1 MRLHIAIS
9 MYMRR
14 EKVNRDFV
22 AMYKSRTA
30 KSYINERPHT
40 LKILIRNT
48 CRLDFFLPQCTCSQT
63 DDRNRYFY
71 ILMKKTLDC

>member
-30 KSYINERPHT
+30 KSYKRTTTHF
-40 LKILIRNT
+40 KD
-48 CRLDFFLPQCTCSQT
+48 LD
-63 DDRNRYFY
+63 
-71 ILMKKTLDC
+71 

>member
-1 MRLHIAIS
+1 MRLHIVIS

-30 KSYINERPHT
+30 KSYLNERPHT

-48 CRLDFFLPQCTCSQT
+48 CRLDFFSPNVHVRKPMTEI
-63 DDRNRYFY
+63 DIF
-71 ILMKKTLDC
+71 IF